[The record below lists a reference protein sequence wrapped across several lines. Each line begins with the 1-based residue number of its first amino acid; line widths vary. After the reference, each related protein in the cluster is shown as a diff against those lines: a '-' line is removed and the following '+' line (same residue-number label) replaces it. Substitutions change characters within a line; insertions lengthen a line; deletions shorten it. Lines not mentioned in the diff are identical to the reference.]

1 MIEWRFQHLGQ
12 GSPKDSLLSAPL
24 HPCAPSAGYSLSLGS
39 GLVPQHPSPFAVI
52 WLWPK
57 WVKNSFV
64 MGGAFASPITQLTPG
79 LARENQ
85 PVSRERRVKELSH
98 YLPSAPRLFLPSEAL
113 TSRLPLLS
121 SRVRHTHTL
130 TLTPSLILN
139 WPHSCL
145 HSLPSTCI
153 LSPMTITL
161 GWGQGTQGLET
172 PPPQPYSCLAP
183 YSS

>member
-1 MIEWRFQHLGQ
+1 M
-12 GSPKDSLLSAPL
+12 GSEHSLF
-24 HPCAPSAGYSLSLGS
+24 LGS
-39 GLVPQHPSPFAVI
+39 GLVPQNPSLFAII

-64 MGGAFASPITQLTPG
+64 VGGAFASPISQLAPG

-85 PVSRERRVKELSH
+85 PVSRECRVKELSH

-121 SRVRHTHTL
+121 SRVRHTHSLTHSL
-130 TLTPSLILN
+130 TLSLTLN
-139 WPHSCL
+139 WAHSYL

-161 GWGQGTQGLET
+161 GWGQGPQGLET
-172 PPPQPYSCLAP
+172 PPNPIHA
-183 YSS
+183 